1 MILRI
6 CKVALVAAVAFF
18 VTLVVFNNLTDYF
31 SNYHFV
37 EHVLSMDTTFPGN
50 NGMWRAIR
58 SAEADTIFYWMIILW
73 ETITVV
79 LCWLGTINLIR
90 TLNASAG
97 LFNRAKSLA
106 IAGLTTSLLQWFVA
120 FISVGGEWF
129 LMWQSK
135 IWNGQD
141 AAFRMFT
148 CIGIILIL
156 LVIPDTDSNAEKDKP
171 RMDTN

>member
-6 CKVALVAAVAFF
+6 CKIGLVAAVAFF
-18 VTLVVFNNLTDYF
+18 LSLVVFNNLTDYF

-58 SAEADTIFYWMIILW
+58 SADADTLFYWSIILW
-73 ETITVV
+73 EAVTGV
-79 LCWLGTINLIR
+79 LCWWGAINLLR
-90 TLNASAG
+90 TLKGGAAV
-97 LFNRAKSLA
+97 FNRAKSIA
-106 IAGLTTSLLQWFVA
+106 IAGLTLSLLQWFVA

-135 IWNGQD
+135 IWNGQE

-148 CIGIILIL
+148 CIGIVLVL
-156 LVIPDTDSNAEKDKP
+156 LVIPEQETTANGHE
-171 RMDTN
+171 